1 MEEVLV
7 TGLVRTPIGDLAGSL
22 SGVSAVELGRISVA
36 ESLGRAGLAPE
47 DAEEVILG
55 NVLQAGQGQNPARQ
69 VSIHT
74 GIPKEVPAYTVNKV
88 CGSGLKAVE
97 LGWLECMLGRRDC
110 VIAGG
115 TESMS
120 QAPYVLKELRLGAG
134 LGDKKAVDTVVY
146 DGLFDIFNGYH
157 MGVTAENIAE
167 KYGVSRERQDEYAL
181 LSQTRCA
188 RAEERGYWKE
198 ESVPVTIQGRK
209 REIVI
214 DRDEHPRPN
223 SSLEMLGKLKPAFQ
237 DGGTVTAGN
246 ASGINDG
253 AATVVLLRRGSAA
266 AEKALARRS
275 EGDDKAPL
283 GLLKDFAT
291 VGCDPA
297 YMGLGPLFAVRRLID
312 QTGISKDDVDLWE
325 LNEAFAVQSVVVTE
339 ELGLDMER
347 VNVNGG
353 AIALGHPIGTSGS
366 RILVTLLHE
375 MKRRGLKTG
384 VAALCIG
391 GGMGIACLVE
401 NLD

>member
-22 SGVSAVELGRISVA
+22 SGVSAVELGRVSVA
-36 ESLGRAGLAPE
+36 ESLSRAGLAPE

-55 NVLQAGQGQNPARQ
+55 NVLQAGLGQNPARQ
-69 VSIHT
+69 VSIHA

-134 LGDKKAVDTVVY
+134 LGDKEAVDTIVY
-146 DGLFDIFNGYH
+146 DGLFDIFNGCH
-157 MGVTAENIAE
+157 MGITAENIAE

-188 RAEERGYWKE
+188 QAGEKGFWKAET
-198 ESVPVTIQGRK
+198 VPVTIQGRK

-214 DRDEHPRPN
+214 ERDEHPRPGAT
-223 SSLEMLGKLKPAFQ
+223 LEKLARIRPAFKE
-237 DGGTVTAGN
+237 GGTVTAGN

-253 AATVVLLRRGSAA
+253 AATAVLLRRGSAA
-266 AEKALARRS
+266 AEKALARRY
-275 EGDDKAPL
+275 EGGNAVPL
-283 GLLKDFAT
+283 GVLKDFAS

-297 YMGLGPLFAVRRLID
+297 YMGLGPLYAIRKLLE
-312 QTGISKDDVDLWE
+312 QTGTSREAVDLWE
-325 LNEAFAVQSVVVTE
+325 INEAFAVQAVVVTE
-339 ELGLDMER
+339 ELGLDLEK

-366 RILVTLLHE
+366 RVLVTLLHE
-375 MKRRGLKTG
+375 LKRRGLKTG

-401 NLD
+401 SIN